1 MANRRKP
8 VSRLDPQARHDQA
21 FQVPRQDQMADP
33 AVLKA
38 SLIAKTGPTGEPLSP
53 APFDPI
59 ASAMSRHPGLTAEEA
74 LDFAKSF
81 GF

>member
-1 MANRRKP
+1 M
-8 VSRLDPQARHDQA
+8 DPQARHDQA
-21 FQVPRQDQMADP
+21 LQVPTQDKIADRH
-33 AVLKA
+33 VLEA
-38 SLIAKTGPTGEPLSP
+38 SLLAKNGPSGEPSSP
-53 APFDPI
+53 EPFEPI

>member
-1 MANRRKP
+1 MTNRRKP
-8 VSRLDPQARHDQA
+8 ICWMDPQARHDH
-21 FQVPRQDQMADP
+21 RH
-33 AVLKA
+33 VLEA
-38 SLIAKTGPTGEPLSP
+38 SLLAKNGPSGEPSSP
-53 APFDPI
+53 EPFEPI